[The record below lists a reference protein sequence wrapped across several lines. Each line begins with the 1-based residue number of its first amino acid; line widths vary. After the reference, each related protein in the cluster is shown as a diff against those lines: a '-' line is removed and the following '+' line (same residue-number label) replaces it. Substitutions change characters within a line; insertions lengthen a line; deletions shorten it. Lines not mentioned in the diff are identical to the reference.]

1 MDKKKYKGPAMKPDE
16 FEQKMLEIKN
26 EYYYNDDDE
35 EVCHEKFDELMCALL
50 RKLGYGKGVDIF
62 EGTPKWYA

>member
-16 FEQKMLEIKN
+16 FERKMLEIKDK
-26 EYYYNDDDE
+26 YYEAETDE
-35 EVCHEKFDELMCALL
+35 ELCHEKMDELICALL

-62 EGTPKWYA
+62 EDTPKWYA